1 LQGIVRI
8 GKQAATDGIKSA
20 DRSRHGFY
28 GLRKKCNKGGKSF
41 LLGPF
46 VPQDK
51 LKPVESTHVGPFEA
65 RMN

>member
-8 GKQAATDGIKSA
+8 GKQAATDGIKS
-20 DRSRHGFY
+20 RHGFH